1 MNEILYCQKETSLEE
16 IEVFIKRAIIKH
28 NRKHYFIGVHYLPTE
43 VQLKFIDLLNEYLK
57 SEAKR
62 AKFNSNRGDGER
74 VDSEDKYQYYSIL
87 KVIKEH
93 RDHYLFIDSF

>member
-57 SEAKR
+57 S
-62 AKFNSNRGDGER
+62 
-74 VDSEDKYQYYSIL
+74 
-87 KVIKEH
+87 
-93 RDHYLFIDSF
+93 